1 AQALRLRPTGADPI
15 RQVAVAGGDRRP
27 RDVAA
32 DRPPVD
38 QRSRPRAFQ
47 HHRDLARRRTARVLA
62 CLRARH
68 GGRLLLGRPG
78 RPRPPRGLRAGGN
91 PVPTFRDHALMCQS
105 DGSPCGVRT
114 KVELNRLIYSPI
126 DRRPRLQWPDGAR
139 VALWLV
145 PNVEHYEYL
154 PRKGQMRDP
163 WPRMPHPDVLGYSR
177 ADYGNRIGIWRTFE
191 VIDLYQ
197 MPCTV
202 SLNLAVYEHFPEIM
216 QACEAREW
224 EVLCHGIYNTDYL
237 WGLPE
242 DEERAIIADC
252 VATHRRLTGRELPG
266 WFSPAG
272 TWTLNTPDL
281 VAEAG
286 IGYICDFGFDDQPFP
301 LATRA
306 GRLIAMP
313 YSFDINDGINFR
325 VNTTT

>member
-1 AQALRLRPTGADPI
+1 
-15 RQVAVAGGDRRP
+15 
-27 RDVAA
+27 
-32 DRPPVD
+32 
-38 QRSRPRAFQ
+38 
-47 HHRDLARRRTARVLA
+47 
-62 CLRARH
+62 
-68 GGRLLLGRPG
+68 
-78 RPRPPRGLRAGGN
+78 
-91 PVPTFRDHALMCQS
+91 MCQLG
-105 DGSPCGVRT
+105 GSTCEART
-114 KVELNRLIYSPI
+114 KVQLNRLVYSPI
-126 DRRPRLQWPDGAR
+126 DRRPRLQWPNGAR

-191 VIDLYQ
+191 TIDRYQ

-216 QACEAREW
+216 QACEARKW

-272 TWTLNTPDL
+272 TWTPNTPDL

-325 VNTTT
+325 GNVESAEFADATIAMFDRFYAEGEEQGRVMCVPIHPFILGQPHRIRHLDAILKHIASHDRVWAATGVEIADWYRANYLPLLDRHLVEFA

>member
-1 AQALRLRPTGADPI
+1 
-15 RQVAVAGGDRRP
+15 
-27 RDVAA
+27 
-32 DRPPVD
+32 
-38 QRSRPRAFQ
+38 
-47 HHRDLARRRTARVLA
+47 
-62 CLRARH
+62 
-68 GGRLLLGRPG
+68 
-78 RPRPPRGLRAGGN
+78 
-91 PVPTFRDHALMCQS
+91 MCQLG
-105 DGSPCGVRT
+105 GSTCEART
-114 KVELNRLIYSPI
+114 KVQLNRLVYSPI
-126 DRRPRLQWPDGAR
+126 DRRPQLRWPNGAR

-191 VIDLYQ
+191 AIDRYQ

-216 QACEAREW
+216 RACEARKW

-272 TWTLNTPDL
+272 TWTENTPDL

-325 VNTTT
+325 GNVESAEFADATIAMFDRFYAEGEEQGRVMCVPIHPFILGQPHRIRHLDAILKHIASHDRVWAATGVEIADWYRANYLPLLDRHLVEFA

>member
-1 AQALRLRPTGADPI
+1 
-15 RQVAVAGGDRRP
+15 
-27 RDVAA
+27 
-32 DRPPVD
+32 
-38 QRSRPRAFQ
+38 
-47 HHRDLARRRTARVLA
+47 
-62 CLRARH
+62 
-68 GGRLLLGRPG
+68 
-78 RPRPPRGLRAGGN
+78 
-91 PVPTFRDHALMCQS
+91 MCQLG
-105 DGSPCGVRT
+105 GSTCEART
-114 KVELNRLIYSPI
+114 KVQLNRLVYSPI
-126 DRRPRLQWPDGAR
+126 DRRPQLQWPNGAR

-163 WPRMPHPDVLGYSR
+163 WPRTPHPDVLGYSR

-191 VIDLYQ
+191 TIDRYQ

-216 QACEAREW
+216 QACEARKW

-325 VNTTT
+325 GNVESAEFADATIAMFDRFYTEGEEQGRVMCVPIHPFILGQPHRIRHLDAILKHIASHDRVWAATGVEIADWYRANYLPLLDRHLVEFA

>member
-1 AQALRLRPTGADPI
+1 MKTLI
-15 RQVAVAGGDRRP
+15 RNA
-27 RDVAA
+27 
-32 DRPPVD
+32 
-38 QRSRPRAFQ
+38 
-47 HHRDLARRRTARVLA
+47 
-62 CLRARH
+62 
-68 GGRLLLGRPG
+68 
-78 RPRPPRGLRAGGN
+78 RGL
-91 PVPTFRDHALMCQS
+91 
-105 DGSPCGVRT
+105 
-114 KVELNRLIYSPI
+114 KVQLDRLIYSPI
-126 DRRPRLQWPDGAR
+126 DRRPRLQWPNGAR

-154 PRKGQMRDP
+154 PRQGQMRDP

-191 VIDLYQ
+191 VIDRYQ

-216 QACEAREW
+216 RACEARKW
-224 EVLCHGIYNTDYL
+224 EVLCHGIYNSDYL

-242 DEERAIIADC
+242 DQERAIIADC

-272 TWTLNTPDL
+272 TWTMNTPDL

-286 IGYICDFGFDDQPFP
+286 FKYICDFGFDDQPFP

-306 GRLIAMP
+306 GRLLAMP

-325 VNTTT
+325 GNVESGEFADATIAMFDRFYAEGGEQGRVMCVPIHPFILGQPHRIRHLDAILKHIASHDRVWAATGVQIADWYSANYLPLLDRHLAEFA